1 MLKTSSIE
9 IITTCQI
16 LFKKKKK
23 KIWLELVSGRDEL
36 HLKMEVGWNSSL
48 LETSSIKNSG
58 VETYYLKNLAETY
71 YLKKIWVKLII

>member
-16 LFKKKKK
+16 LFKKKK
-23 KIWLELVSGRDEL
+23 IWLEVVSARDEL

-58 VETYYLKNLAETY
+58 VETYYFKNLGETY
-71 YLKKIWVKLII
+71 YLKKNWVKLII

>member
-23 KIWLELVSGRDEL
+23 TIWLELVSGRDEL

>member
-9 IITTCQI
+9 IINTFHI

-58 VETYYLKNLAETY
+58 WNSSLAETSSVEAY
-71 YLKKIWVKLII
+71 Y

>member
-16 LFKKKKK
+16 LFRKKKKKK

-48 LETSSIKNSG
+48 AETSS

-71 YLKKIWVKLII
+71 YLKKFWVKLII